1 MAGASDALPELTRRG
16 AGAKGLTPM
25 ARESC
30 AHARSL
36 LAVAPGFSRLLY
48 FCGSAGRFWC
58 VSTNLT
64 AAPYRCLDDFSGSV
78 RVLNSAAEGW
88 RQALRVVAFQA
99 VATLLA
105 AAACLVLGP
114 RAALA
119 ALVGGGAMALGSLLA
134 AWGAFG
140 GGVAGAGTALGRL
153 LLGTALKWVVV
164 AGGLYL
170 AMAVWRLPAVPAL
183 AGAAFA
189 AAAFVVSMKFAA
201 TRPSTTRAST

>member
-1 MAGASDALPELTRRG
+1 MRFDQPDCGTA
-16 AGAKGLTPM
+16 PM
-25 ARESC
+25 SGC
-30 AHARSL
+30 S
-36 LAVAPGFSRLLY
+36 
-48 FCGSAGRFWC
+48 
-58 VSTNLT
+58 
-64 AAPYRCLDDFSGSV
+64 SGSV

-140 GGVAGAGTALGRL
+140 GGVARAGTALGRL
-153 LLGTALKWVVV
+153 LLGTALKWLVV

-183 AGAAFA
+183 AGAAMA
-189 AAAFVVSMKFAA
+189 AAAFMFVAK
-201 TRPSTTRAST
+201 RSTTRTMA